1 MIKLLRTAAFLLCT
15 AVAAPAMA
23 QDCETL
29 LSNYPLDWDNQY
41 DGKTGEEIGL
51 DFMIRAQN
59 PNDLDAA
66 VFIMH
71 GLATQG
77 GEGDVHGQYN
87 MGVFFRDGTGVPK
100 DTQMAACW
108 FRLAAN
114 QGDVEAQ
121 LNLAGLYAGENDIP
135 KDIVSAHMWSV
146 IAASSGDEGAKDLMM
161 NIQRFMGFNQ
171 MSIGWERARVCMASN
186 YQDCD

>member
-1 MIKLLRTAAFLLCT
+1 MIKLLKTTTFLLCT
-15 AVAAPAMA
+15 AVAVPAMA
-23 QDCETL
+23 QDCEIL
-29 LSNYPLDWDNQY
+29 LSNHPLDWDDRY

-51 DFMIRAQN
+51 DFAIRSQN
-59 PNDLDAA
+59 PNDLEAA
-66 VFIMH
+66 VFINH
-71 GLATQG
+71 ALAMLG
-77 GEGDVHGQYN
+77 REGDLHGQYN
-87 MGVFFRDGTGVPK
+87 MGVFFRDGMGVPQ
-100 DTQMAACW
+100 DTKMATCW

-114 QGDVEAQ
+114 QGDVQAQ
-121 LNLAGLYAGENDIP
+121 LNLAGLYAGEYDIP

-171 MSIGWERARVCMASN
+171 MNIGWERARVCMASN